1 MGIALKVSMIAVL
14 ILIGFAFGVQP
25 LIGYNYGAQNYRR
38 LRQVLRFSYQFTIGL
53 GLVLTVIVFAA
64 APLLIRLFMQD
75 GGRLRAVH

>member
-1 MGIALKVSMIAVL
+1 M
-14 ILIGFAFGVQP
+14 QP

-75 GGRLRAVH
+75 GSVYDLGLPCCGGCCWAPHFMPLPW